1 MKSLKGLRPQ
11 WLVVDGGG
19 GGISATT
26 GTKFFKLCF
35 FPAVISED
43 WIVDRDL
50 DLG

>member
-1 MKSLKGLRPQ
+1 MAMQ
-11 WLVVDGGG
+11 CYVVDGGG

-26 GTKFFKLCF
+26 GTKFFKLCC